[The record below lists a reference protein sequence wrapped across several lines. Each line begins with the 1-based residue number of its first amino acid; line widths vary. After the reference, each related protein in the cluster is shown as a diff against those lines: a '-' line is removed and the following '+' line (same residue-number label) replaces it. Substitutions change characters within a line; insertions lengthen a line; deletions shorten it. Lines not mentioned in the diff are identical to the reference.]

1 VNKPAFQKLYSAL
14 KNLLNMRVGQH
25 LLVALFSLA
34 AVNPFKPSR
43 KFALSRQAHRRLM
56 PGKFWKKFAA
66 Q

>member
-1 VNKPAFQKLYSAL
+1 
-14 KNLLNMRVGQH
+14 MRVGQH